1 MSDLPLTLALTA
13 GVLAAV
19 NPCGFALLPAYL
31 SLLVLGD
38 DSPTRGVAV
47 GRALTATASI
57 TVGFAAL
64 FGIFGLAIQPLA
76 GQVQEHL
83 PWFTITFGI
92 LMAAA
97 GAWLLAGRR
106 LPALMPKVRRAPTVT
121 RSVPS
126 MALFGVAY
134 AIASLGCTIAPF
146 LAIVVSAFRSGST
159 GEGIILFAAYAVGMG
174 LIVGVASLTVALT
187 RSTAVSHLRRAG
199 ALAPRI
205 GGGLL
210 LLVGFYVAYYGWY
223 EIRLQR
229 DPATADAVIDAAG
242 TAQRVLADT
251 LDAVGPAALAGL
263 LASLLLAAW
272 AIRRRRARSAD
283 RSTPAQGHN
292 D

>member
-1 MSDLPLTLALTA
+1 M
-13 GVLAAV
+13 
-19 NPCGFALLPAYL
+19 
-31 SLLVLGD
+31 
-38 DSPTRGVAV
+38 
-47 GRALTATASI
+47 
-57 TVGFAAL
+57 
-64 FGIFGLAIQPLA
+64 
-76 GQVQEHL
+76 
-83 PWFTITFGI
+83 
-92 LMAAA
+92 
-97 GAWLLAGRR
+97 
-106 LPALMPKVRRAPTVT
+106 
-121 RSVPS
+121 
-126 MALFGVAY
+126 
-134 AIASLGCTIAPF
+134 
-146 LAIVVSAFRSGST
+146 
-159 GEGIILFAAYAVGMG
+159 
-174 LIVGVASLTVALT
+174 TVALT

-283 RSTPAQGHN
+283 RPTPAHGHN